1 MTVNKT
7 QTASEK
13 SPQSPLAQNTRWW
26 ESYLVRYLIG
36 FIVGTS
42 CVLVLAVSLNL
53 FEAMLKHLGTHNPS
67 NPKPDWT
74 AVTILIAFL
83 GIGFCYIA
91 STPITVLHAGR
102 FKKGWHSGHSR
113 HFWIAWIVIAI
124 LGCFGFSDQL
134 GRHPVFEWLLFVAGA
149 VALCIDYSNNI
160 KKSPEK
166 RIDDEHPVRHAVISF
181 FAWTIFF
188 WGGLGRV
195 IGSFLGHISGDIALY
210 WIAALPVVWIGTGQY
225 FVLFRLIKET
235 DDFFNFYKK
244 LFKARRME
252 HAADVRDTYTHLRE
266 HSNSVFIVVVE
277 LGLMAFVLAFV
288 KSLPPQVGTSALNGY
303 SLFEKYGAH
312 ILIFLVVWM
321 IPTVFMWSRANA
333 LENSFR
339 EDPETYLE

>member
-1 MTVNKT
+1 
-7 QTASEK
+7 
-13 SPQSPLAQNTRWW
+13 
-26 ESYLVRYLIG
+26 
-36 FIVGTS
+36 
-42 CVLVLAVSLNL
+42 
-53 FEAMLKHLGTHNPS
+53 
-67 NPKPDWT
+67 
-74 AVTILIAFL
+74 LIAFL

-113 HFWIAWIVIAI
+113 HFWIAWIAIAI

-149 VALCIDYSNNI
+149 VALTFDYL
-160 KKSPEK
+160 EK
-166 RIDDEHPVRHAVISF
+166 LTERLVGKRDEGRYVFFSF
-181 FAWTIFF
+181 TAWAAFF
-188 WGGLGRV
+188 WGALGRF
-195 IGSFLGHISGDIALY
+195 IGHYLGHISGDTALY
-210 WIAALPVVWIGTGQY
+210 WIAALPIVWIGTGQY
-225 FVLFRLIKET
+225 FVLFRLITKEK
-235 DDFFNFYKK
+235 DFFEFYQT

-277 LGLMAFVLAFV
+277 LGLMAFILASV
-288 KSLPPQVGTSALNGY
+288 KSLPQQVGTPALNGY

-312 ILIFLVVWM
+312 ILIFLVAWM

-339 EDPETYLE
+339 ENPETYLE